1 MVKRGLGRGLSAL
14 IPVKSNEEIDLSIA
28 EEMETERII
37 PNLNQP
43 RKNFEEESLNELVES
58 IKKVGVI
65 QPVMVRPKGEQYEV
79 VAGERRL
86 RAAIVA
92 GKTKIPV
99 VVKNVSDEESLQIAL
114 IENLQ
119 REDLNPF
126 EEANAYLQLSEKF
139 EMNHKEIGEIV
150 GKEGATIRSTLSLLQ
165 LPLETQ
171 NLIIKNNIPAGH
183 ARALLSLKDKAKQKK
198 IIERIIP
205 ENLSVRQVESI
216 VRFLLNVT
224 DSKRAKK
231 EAQLES
237 YKSAAGKLSGY
248 LDAKVR
254 VRGNETNGRIE
265 IAFKT
270 KEELERILS
279 VIVEKA

>member
-1 MVKRGLGRGLSAL
+1 MVKRGLGKGLSAL
-14 IPVKSNEEIDLSIA
+14 IPVKSNEEIDLSIV
-28 EEMETERII
+28 EEIETEKVV

-58 IKKVGVI
+58 IKKVGLI
-65 QPVMVRPKGEQYEV
+65 QPVMVRPKGEHYEI

-86 RAAIVA
+86 KAAIVA
-92 GKTKIPV
+92 GKKKIPA
-99 VVKNVSDEESLQIAL
+99 VVKDVSDEESLQIAL

-139 EMNHKEIGEIV
+139 GMNHKEIGEIV
-150 GKEGATIRSTLSLLQ
+150 GKEGATIRSALTLLQ

-171 NLIIKNNIPAGH
+171 GLIIKNNIPAGH
-183 ARALLSLKDKAKQKK
+183 ARALLPLKDAAKQKK

-216 VRFLLNVT
+216 VRFLLNIT
-224 DSKRAKK
+224 DTKGAKK
-231 EAQLES
+231 QAQLEC
-237 YKSAAGKLSGY
+237 YKTAAGKLSSY
-248 LDAKVR
+248 LDARVR

-270 KEELERILS
+270 EEELERILIA
-279 VIVEKA
+279 IVEKA